1 MYLCPFPVVPSFGAG
16 HRAMRDGAAARRSS
30 VRGGNGSVKK
40 QTLMLVLIGVIL
52 FIAGSAIA
60 FASVQGAKKSSTS
73 TSTGAP
79 VTYSAV
85 VAKSNI
91 PAGTT
96 GQAMVAQGMV
106 ALELIPS
113 HSYSA
118 SDLTSL
124 QGLTDEV
131 LTAPVQKG
139 QAISATELN
148 VSTQAISIPQ
158 GFDAMAVSISGAQNL
173 AGYLQPGS
181 HVDIYANITKISTGG
196 AAGISSTIP
205 IPCTEL
211 AMTNIEVMDVSSTS
225 PTLAGTKGPVGSAA
239 SSSGR
244 TVPGSET
251 LLLALTPAQTRS
263 LQFLSQNES
272 ISVVQPDQEVN
283 PPAVGQCI
291 GTDQTMSHP

>member
-1 MYLCPFPVVPSFGAG
+1 
-16 HRAMRDGAAARRSS
+16 MRDGVVARRRS
-30 VRGGNGSVKK
+30 VRGGKSSVKK

-60 FASVQGAKKSSTS
+60 YASVQGAKKSSTT
-73 TSTGAP
+73 TSSGTP
-79 VTYSAV
+79 TSYSAV

-106 ALELIPS
+106 SLELVPAKS
-113 HSYSA
+113 FVA
-118 SDLTSL
+118 TDLTSL

-139 QAISATELN
+139 QAISATDLN

-158 GFDAMAVSISGAQNL
+158 GLDAMSVDIGGAQNL

-181 HVDIYANITKISTGG
+181 HVDIYANISKISAGG
-196 AAGISSTIP
+196 TPGISASIP
-205 IPCTEL
+205 TPCTEL

-225 PTLAGTKGPVGSAA
+225 PSLSGTKAAVGSTA
-239 SSSGR
+239 SPSRS
-244 TVPGSET
+244 VPGSET
-251 LLLALTPAQTRS
+251 LLLALTPAQTRT
-263 LQFLSQNES
+263 LEFLSQNES

-291 GTDQTMSHP
+291 GTDQTISHP

>member
-1 MYLCPFPVVPSFGAG
+1 
-16 HRAMRDGAAARRSS
+16 
-30 VRGGNGSVKK
+30 VKK

-60 FASVQGAKKSSTS
+60 YASVQGAKKNSTS
-73 TSTGAP
+73 SSATAAP

-96 GQAMVAQGMV
+96 GQAMEAQGLV

-113 HSYSA
+113 KSYSA
-118 SDLTSL
+118 TDLTSL
-124 QGLTDEV
+124 QGLSDEV
-131 LTAPVQKG
+131 LKAPVQKG
-139 QAISATELN
+139 QAINASELT

-158 GFDAMAVSISGAQNL
+158 GLDAMAVSISGAQNL

-181 HVDIYANITKISTGG
+181 HVDIYANITHVSTGG
-196 AAGISSTIP
+196 APGISATIP
-205 IPCTEL
+205 IPCAEL

-225 PTLAGTKGPVGSAA
+225 PSLSGTKGSVGSSATA
-239 SSSGR
+239 GSTPR

-251 LLLALTPAQTRS
+251 LLLALTPAQARS
-263 LQFLSQNES
+263 LQFLSQDEA
-272 ISVVQPDQEVN
+272 ISLVQPDQETN
-283 PPAVGQCI
+283 PPPIGQCI
-291 GTDQTMSHP
+291 GTDQTVNHP

>member
-1 MYLCPFPVVPSFGAG
+1 
-16 HRAMRDGAAARRSS
+16 
-30 VRGGNGSVKK
+30 
-40 QTLMLVLIGVIL
+40 MLVLIGVIL

-60 FASVQGAKKSSTS
+60 YASVQGAKKNTN
-73 TSTGAP
+73 TPTAGTP
-79 VTYSAV
+79 VSYSAV
-85 VAKSNI
+85 VAKSDI
-91 PAGTT
+91 KAGTT
-96 GQAMVAQGMV
+96 GQAMESQGLV

-113 HSYSA
+113 KSYVA

-131 LTAPVQKG
+131 LNAPVQKG
-139 QAISATELN
+139 QAITSSELT

-158 GFDAMAVSISGAQNL
+158 GLDAMAIDISGAQNL

-181 HVDIYANITKISTGG
+181 HVDIYANITKVSAGG
-196 AAGISSTIP
+196 AAGVSATIP

-225 PTLAGTKGPVGSAA
+225 PSLSGTKAPVGA
-239 SSSGR
+239 SSSAGSTPR

-251 LLLALTPAQTRS
+251 LLLALTPPQTRS
-263 LQFLSQNES
+263 LQFLSQNEA

-291 GTDQTMSHP
+291 GTDQTVNAP